1 MVVASPVGSLTSV
14 KVYTAGGML
23 MAEETCAEG
32 TTSCRLTV
40 KGNENYVV
48 HVTDVNG
55 KKADVKLHVK

>member
-1 MVVASPVGSLTSV
+1 M
-14 KVYTAGGML
+14 KVYTVGGVL

-32 TTSCRLTV
+32 TTMCRLAV

-48 HVTDVNG
+48 QVTNVYG